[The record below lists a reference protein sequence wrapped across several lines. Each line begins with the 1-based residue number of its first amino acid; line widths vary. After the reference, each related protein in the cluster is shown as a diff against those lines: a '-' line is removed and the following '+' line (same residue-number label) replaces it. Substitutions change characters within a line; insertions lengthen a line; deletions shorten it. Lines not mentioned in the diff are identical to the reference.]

1 MTACTQPGCTGKIV
15 DGYCDVCGSP
25 ADAVPF
31 VSAVASAASTASGV
45 QAGPSSVGGELGVTP
60 KPGNADL
67 SGCMQPGCTG
77 TILDG
82 YCDVCG
88 SPADAVPFAS
98 ATASAASDAGAETA
112 DSGHELAEG
121 ESRVQ
126 EYRTRVDE
134 AQLPDDVREA
144 ALCEV
149 GKLERASAKSAESRE
164 IRTWLDTILGLP
176 WKTKIIKSID
186 IQGSGEV
193 EATLRRLIE
202 PTGADV
208 EKGDTVEVEPV
219 VIDVDESNA
228 EGVEPP
234 VFGVEEDD
242 TGEAGPT
249 VVADVEQGN
258 AADAQQ
264 SPVDVV
270 QATATEREPPAV
282 DLEKADTAARD
293 LEHDTPAKMPAPAG
307 VLSEDGHARPQ
318 VPELQ
323 LREPEPVQPPA
334 KRRGFGYVAAAAT
347 VLAALLIGALLFT
360 VTRDRGVTTQSV
372 PAVTATATGTEP
384 TSGPSNESTNT
395 AEKEPTIQLENPP
408 ETARASQTVRI
419 DGTYRSG
426 PDSFVQAQRWEGGQW
441 VDFPL
446 PAKADK
452 SGRFTTFIE
461 LWQPGRYR
469 LRVVDPRSDV
479 RSKTF
484 VLVVTG

>member
-1 MTACTQPGCTGKIV
+1 MTACTQPGCTGKII

-25 ADAVPF
+25 VEAVPF
-31 VSAVASAASTASGV
+31 VSAMASTESIASGL
-45 QAGPSSVGGELGVTP
+45 SSVGGGPGVTA
-60 KPGNADL
+60 KSGNGEL
-67 SGCMQPGCTG
+67 SGCTQLGCTG

-98 ATASAASDAGAETA
+98 ATGSAASDTGAGTA

-126 EYRTRVDE
+126 EYRTRVEE

-144 ALCEV
+144 ALHEV
-149 GKLERASAKSAESRE
+149 GKLERTSAKSAECRE

-176 WKTKIIKSID
+176 WRTKIIKSID

-219 VIDVDESNA
+219 VMDVVRADVTEA
-228 EGVEPP
+228 EPPAADVAEDAAEVEPS
-234 VFGVEEDD
+234 
-242 TGEAGPT
+242 A
-249 VVADVEQGN
+249 VADV
-258 AADAQQ
+258 
-264 SPVDVV
+264 V
-270 QATATEREPPAV
+270 QDATEGEPPPA

-293 LEHDTPAKMPAPAG
+293 LEHDNPAKMPAPAG

-318 VPELQ
+318 VLEQQ
-323 LREPEPVQPPA
+323 LLEPEPVQTPA

-347 VLAALLIGALLFT
+347 VLAALLVGALLFT

-384 TSGPSNESTNT
+384 TSGPSNGSTNT

-419 DGTYRSG
+419 DGRYRSG
-426 PDSFVQAQRWEGGQW
+426 PDSFVQAQRWEGGRW

-469 LRVVDPRSDV
+469 LRVVDTHSGV

>member
-1 MTACTQPGCTGKIV
+1 
-15 DGYCDVCGSP
+15 
-25 ADAVPF
+25 
-31 VSAVASAASTASGV
+31 
-45 QAGPSSVGGELGVTP
+45 
-60 KPGNADL
+60 
-67 SGCMQPGCTG
+67 
-77 TILDG
+77 
-82 YCDVCG
+82 
-88 SPADAVPFAS
+88 
-98 ATASAASDAGAETA
+98 
-112 DSGHELAEG
+112 
-121 ESRVQ
+121 VQ
-126 EYRTRVDE
+126 EYRTRVEE

-144 ALCEV
+144 ALHEV
-149 GKLERASAKSAESRE
+149 GKLERTSAKSAECRE

-176 WKTKIIKSID
+176 WRTKIIKSID

-219 VIDVDESNA
+219 VIDVVRADVTEA
-228 EGVEPP
+228 EPPAADVAEDAAEVEPS
-234 VFGVEEDD
+234 
-242 TGEAGPT
+242 A
-249 VVADVEQGN
+249 VADV
-258 AADAQQ
+258 
-264 SPVDVV
+264 V
-270 QATATEREPPAV
+270 QDATEGEPPPA

-293 LEHDTPAKMPAPAG
+293 LEHDNPAKMPAPAG

-318 VPELQ
+318 VLEQQ
-323 LREPEPVQPPA
+323 LLEPEPVQTPA

-347 VLAALLIGALLFT
+347 VLAALLVGALLFT

-384 TSGPSNESTNT
+384 TSGPSNGSTNT

-419 DGTYRSG
+419 DGRYRSG
-426 PDSFVQAQRWEGGQW
+426 PDSFVQAQRWEGGRW

-469 LRVVDPRSDV
+469 LRVVDPHSGV

>member
-1 MTACTQPGCTGKIV
+1 MTACTQPGCTGKII

-25 ADAVPF
+25 VEAVPF
-31 VSAVASAASTASGV
+31 VSAMASTESIASAAE
-45 QAGPSSVGGELGVTP
+45 AGLSSVGGGPGVTA
-60 KPGNADL
+60 KSGNGEL
-67 SGCMQPGCTG
+67 SGCTQPGCTG

-98 ATASAASDAGAETA
+98 ATGSAASDTGAGTA

-126 EYRTRVDE
+126 EYRTRVEE

-144 ALCEV
+144 ALHEV
-149 GKLERASAKSAESRE
+149 GKLERTSAKSAECRE

-176 WKTKIIKSID
+176 WRTKIIKSID

-219 VIDVDESNA
+219 VIDVVRADVTEA
-228 EGVEPP
+228 EPPAADVAGDAAEVEPS
-234 VFGVEEDD
+234 
-242 TGEAGPT
+242 A
-249 VVADVEQGN
+249 VADV
-258 AADAQQ
+258 
-264 SPVDVV
+264 V
-270 QATATEREPPAV
+270 QDATEGEPPPA

-293 LEHDTPAKMPAPAG
+293 LEHDNPAKMPAPAG

-318 VPELQ
+318 VLEQQ
-323 LREPEPVQPPA
+323 LLEPEPVQTPA

-347 VLAALLIGALLFT
+347 VLAALLVGALLFT

-384 TSGPSNESTNT
+384 TSGPSNGSTNT

-419 DGTYRSG
+419 DGRYRSG
-426 PDSFVQAQRWEGGQW
+426 PDSFVQAQRWEGGRW

-469 LRVVDPRSDV
+469 LRVVDPHSGV